1 MIQVIPQT
9 RDEKIAM
16 YMKLTRRE
24 LAEMLVASN
33 EAVHALSQNHPW
45 QITIP
50 AEPATPPYPTIRW
63 APNSYGGETY
73 Q

>member
-1 MIQVIPQT
+1 MIRVIPQT

-24 LAEMLVASN
+24 LAEMLVSAN
-33 EAVHALSQNHPW
+33 EAVNVLSRQQQW

-50 AEPATPPYPTIRW
+50 SQTYTPP
-63 APNSYGGETY
+63 APILSRAT